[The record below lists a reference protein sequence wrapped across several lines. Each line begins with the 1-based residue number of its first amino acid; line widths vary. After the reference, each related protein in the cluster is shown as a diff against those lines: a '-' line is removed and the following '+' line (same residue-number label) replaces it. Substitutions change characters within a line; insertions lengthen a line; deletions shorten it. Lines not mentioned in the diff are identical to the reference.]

1 MIFVAPSGEQEA
13 ISGAG
18 VGGALGPLVRSPA
31 ICTVE
36 MRSDGQWASGSLTCA
51 GFRGQVRIIKRK
63 RRRKTQATATATATA
78 MDGWPAAIGNAIKRL
93 QPTNGGRSRPPP
105 NP

>member
-18 VGGALGPLVRSPA
+18 VGGAPWSTRSFP
-31 ICTVE
+31 CDLHRGDV
-36 MRSDGQWASGSLTCA
+36 LTCA

>member
-36 MRSDGQWASGSLTCA
+36 MRSDGQWASGS
-51 GFRGQVRIIKRK
+51 
-63 RRRKTQATATATATA
+63 QATATATATA